1 MLTKEDLLAIAQM
14 LEPIKGGLTRLE
26 DQLGS
31 VEGRLG
37 NVESRL
43 GSVEGRLG
51 NVESRLG
58 NVEGRL
64 GNVEDRT
71 QKIQERTTKLE
82 VTIENQVDR
91 AIKLLG
97 EGHESLKQMIEGR
110 LVTKEQQEDSE
121 ARIFALE
128 EVSKRHT
135 AQIEE
140 LQKKTG

>member
-1 MLTKEDLLAIAQM
+1 MLTKEDLLAIGSLM
-14 LEPIKGGLTRLE
+14 DEKLEAGLKPIKADITEIKDRL
-26 DQLGS
+26 S
-31 VEGRLG
+31 NVEGRLG
-37 NVESRL
+37 
-43 GSVEGRLG
+43 SVED
-51 NVESRLG
+51 RLG

-71 QKIQERTTKLE
+71 QKIQERTTRLE

-110 LVTKEQQEDSE
+110 LVTKEQQENSE

-135 AQIEE
+135 VQIEE